1 MTLLVTM
8 HACWPVWL
16 HLKRNHIWSAAYKVT
31 SACCHSNKLLFCL
44 DTGVPRHRNS
54 VVHTYTF
61 NVCVQY
67 FQCIVKQWLHM
78 LQLSFI
84 YVIGALVTCH
94 TIMQFASYGTTN
106 GSDQCVQRYN
116 WKDDIC
122 YGHLEKL
129 YTPLGSH
136 QMLTHRYQYLWSLN
150 AVNTCVYFNPRL
162 YFHVGPLF
170 ATL

>member
-1 MTLLVTM
+1 MPYFARHDM
-8 HACWPVWL
+8 ASAWPP
-16 HLKRNHIWSAAYKVT
+16 H
-31 SACCHSNKLLFCL
+31 
-44 DTGVPRHRNS
+44 
-54 VVHTYTF
+54 
-61 NVCVQY
+61 
-67 FQCIVKQWLHM
+67 
-78 LQLSFI
+78 
-84 YVIGALVTCH
+84 
-94 TIMQFASYGTTN
+94 MQFASYSTVN

-170 ATL
+170 ATLYEDYRVKTMFVMGVLQCNSVGGRMYIHLMAAVIQLFTNHTCSKGEVIWWHAYALAALTKHSVYHNRPFHE